1 MAGGPGYHRVR
12 RTHNT
17 RDNARLLDANN
28 AMGLR
33 KAGLIVR
40 QRAQQRALVDTGRM
54 MRGITVD
61 EPFWRGKQQ
70 VVQIGPTV
78 DYGIYTE
85 DDRYIAGKHPGPISQ
100 AKGAT
105 MPWLRP
111 AFEESKAEAMAV
123 FLAQLRIGLA
133 ALAAHTGRP

>member
-1 MAGGPGYHRVR
+1 VR
-12 RTHNT
+12 RTYNA
-17 RDNARLLDANN
+17 RNNARLLDANN
-28 AMGLR
+28 ALGLR
-33 KAGLIVR
+33 KAGLIVK
-40 QRAQQRALVDTGRM
+40 QKAQTAALVLTGRM

-78 DYGIYTE
+78 DYAVYTE
-85 DDRYIAGKHPGPISQ
+85 EEPYIEGKHPGPISQ

-105 MPWLRP
+105 IPWFKP
-111 AFEESKAEAMAV
+111 AFEESKGEATQV